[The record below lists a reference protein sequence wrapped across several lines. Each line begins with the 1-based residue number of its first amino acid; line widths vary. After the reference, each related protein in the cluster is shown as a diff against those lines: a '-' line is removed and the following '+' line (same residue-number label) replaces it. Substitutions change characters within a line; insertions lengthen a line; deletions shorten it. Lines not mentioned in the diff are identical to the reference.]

1 MDDMILNKNDCG
13 IVFEDD
19 ELTWDLTPYN
29 WNESDSD
36 TIPYSKVLEAL
47 KAPEKLEEISVST
60 EESIIWETD
69 SFEWEVTFGIDI
81 FKCDNVN
88 NDIKYQIRVYT
99 SAVPY
104 PYSLYNDISDLSDEE
119 DFADIM
125 QQMSDKVDK
134 DREILVGDDDDFSP
148 EGDLTGKS
156 YETYY
161 ATMTEAFEQL
171 PIIIEQIYRF
181 LELKGQVINL
191 MLEHYE

>member
-13 IVFEDD
+13 IVFEDG
-19 ELTWDLTPYN
+19 ELTWDLSPYN
-29 WNESDSD
+29 WKESDSK
-36 TIPYSKVLEAL
+36 TSSYSKVLEAL
-47 KAPEKLEEISVST
+47 KTPEKLEQIRVYS
-60 EESIIWETD
+60 EESAVWETD
-69 SFEWEVTFGIDI
+69 SFEWEVDLGIFI
-81 FKCDNVN
+81 NKCDYGD
-88 NDIKYQIRVYT
+88 NDIKYQIRVDT
-99 SAVPY
+99 SAVPH
-104 PYSLYNDISDLSDEE
+104 PFSLNNDISDLSDEE

-134 DREILVGDDDDFSP
+134 DREILVGDDDDFCP